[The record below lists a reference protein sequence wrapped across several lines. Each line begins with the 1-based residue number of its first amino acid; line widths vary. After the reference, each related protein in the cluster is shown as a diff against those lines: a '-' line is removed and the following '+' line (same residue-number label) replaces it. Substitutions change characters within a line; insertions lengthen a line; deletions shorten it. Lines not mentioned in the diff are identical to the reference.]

1 MACLVAF
8 AAASCATTPPAPL
21 PDLQN
26 VPASFEMSGR
36 IAIRTPERSD
46 IAKLRWTRKDHT
58 DTWVIASP
66 IGNEVARLES
76 GPQGTTLVRAGQP
89 TMNASNFRELTENI
103 LGVEL
108 DPDRLASWLHGNTPQ
123 AAGDWKVTLD
133 ETQQAGA
140 VSLARRLTATHGD
153 VVVRLVVD
161 EYHPIA
167 D

>member
-1 MACLVAF
+1 M
-8 AAASCATTPPAPL
+8 T
-21 PDLQN
+21 
-26 VPASFEMSGR
+26 GR
-36 IAIRTPERSD
+36 LAIRTPERSD
-46 IAKLRWTRKDHT
+46 IAKLRWTRKDRT

-76 GPQGTTLVRAGQP
+76 GPKGTTLERAGQP
-89 TMNASNFRELTENI
+89 TMNASSFGEITENL

-108 DPDRLASWLHGNTPQ
+108 DPDRLAAWLHGKAPQ
-123 AAGDWKVTLD
+123 ASGDWKVTVD

-140 VSLARRLTATHGD
+140 VALARRITATRGD